1 QFLHNH
7 IESIANEINQYKIAY
22 NEYIRQQNQEASFED
37 FFDEISQDE
46 NKYPLLNFFNVTNIY
61 TSNPIDEF
69 RIRLQTIPYG
79 DKIYPITTFLMKR
92 LSDYANIQYL
102 YPIVTFTNYLIEKF
116 NHRIKRNDA
125 SETTISYYLTHGSDC
140 ETIAQL
146 YDGFIQAWY
155 KLNLNELQYG
165 CQPTKFELPLSQED
179 FATNT
184 KLAMV
189 LLNTTKD
196 ESSILLAA
204 CLRTIG
210 QLQNEIVHFFHNKIV
225 NDADNNRYHQNAIPI
240 QSIRPEHI
248 LRLDA
253 DVISTKLI
261 TDGFT
266 ISYQYGKS
274 RDIIYD
280 YEEIEITLR
289 NMISCLPLI
298 DTEKLRFLNY
308 QFELY
313 SENTSL
319 INDVRTRIK
328 QESLKQ
334 NEKAKLKNL
343 VNGMQNDDILHYLG
357 SLDYVFTYL
366 RNIDSETTND
376 SLTIQSFVENYIR
389 SSVCLNDN
397 VLQRPPFATVN
408 LKYIIDLYE
417 LIEETAFDKV
427 LRHYIKQNLT
437 EELFAIEQRQSLIRK
452 FSDMTFKKE
461 TIAPSLKNINSWI
474 GILKRLMV
482 RVLSNVNVSL
492 DAPIQIYLERTDL
505 WTGNIIESDIQTFEV
520 KDEILLQHTY
530 ILLKGL
536 EYERD
541 KLSLTNTKP
550 IDIEQQSTLQ
560 KNLLQNSETQ
570 LLKVKTWHNDS
581 ISNASMMSR
590 VIKSDKT
597 TIKKMRV

>member
-1 QFLHNH
+1 
-7 IESIANEINQYKIAY
+7 
-22 NEYIRQQNQEASFED
+22 
-37 FFDEISQDE
+37 
-46 NKYPLLNFFNVTNIY
+46 
-61 TSNPIDEF
+61 
-69 RIRLQTIPYG
+69 
-79 DKIYPITTFLMKR
+79 
-92 LSDYANIQYL
+92 
-102 YPIVTFTNYLIEKF
+102 NYLIEKF

-140 ETIAQL
+140 ETISQL
-146 YDGFIQAWY
+146 YNDFIQAWY

-165 CQPTKFELPLSQED
+165 CQPTKFELTLKQED
-179 FATNT
+179 FAIHT
-184 KLAMV
+184 KIAMV

-248 LRLDA
+248 LHLDA
-253 DVISTKLI
+253 NVISTKLI

-266 ISYQYGKS
+266 INYQYGKS

-298 DTEKLRFLNY
+298 DTEKLHFLNY

-328 QESLKQ
+328 QESLIQ
-334 NEKAKLKNL
+334 NEKMKLKNL
-343 VNGMQNDDILHYLG
+343 INSMQNDDILHYLG

-366 RNIDSETTND
+366 RNIDDDETTNN

-397 VLQRPPFATVN
+397 VLQRPPFSTIN

-417 LIEETAFDKV
+417 LIEEIAFDKV

-437 EELFAIEQRQSLIRK
+437 EESFPIEQRQVLIRK

-461 TIAPSLKNINSWI
+461 TIAYSLKSIDSWI

-492 DAPIQIYLERTDL
+492 DVPIQIYLERTDL
-505 WTGNIIESDIQTFEV
+505 WTGNIIESDIETFEV
-520 KDEILLQHTY
+520 NNEILLQHTY

-541 KLSLTNTKP
+541 KLLLINIKP
-550 IDIEQQSTLQ
+550 IDNEEQLTLQ
-560 KNLLQNSETQ
+560 NNVLQNTDTQ
-570 LLKVKTWHNDS
+570 LLKVKTWHNDN

-597 TIKKMRV
+597 TAKKMRV